1 MKSGDPFPSVS
12 ALVLGGGRGRRM
24 GGNKLYLQLP
34 EGPLLERVLLRLS
47 GWTEERLLV
56 VAPGEMDRVK
66 SLFGGLLR
74 RTGTRLL
81 CDMEEGG
88 GPLCGMAVGLEHMC
102 TSWAFVVGCD
112 MPDVNE
118 AVVRLLWKT
127 GMTLEKEIPSR
138 AADASALSGEA
149 VVARLD
155 GYLEPLHAFYS
166 RAALSAVQNA
176 LFRGERKI
184 TSFYESL
191 FLRIVE
197 ESSLALL
204 PGYRNSFRNV
214 NTLSEL
220 HAWWWRTASER

>member
-12 ALVLGGGRGRRM
+12 ALILGGGKGRRM

-47 GWTEERLLV
+47 RWTEERLLV
-56 VAPGEMDRVK
+56 VSPGEMDRVK

-74 RTGTRLL
+74 RTGTRLF
-81 CDMEEGG
+81 CDNEEGA
-88 GPLCGMAVGLEHMC
+88 GPLCGMAVGLERMR
-102 TSWAFVVGCD
+102 TSWAFVIGCD

-118 AVVRLLWKT
+118 AVVRLLWKG
-127 GMTLEKEIPSR
+127 GMTLEKECLPS
-138 AADASALSGEA
+138 AADVSALSGEA

-166 RAALSAVQNA
+166 RSALSAVEEA
-176 LFRGERKI
+176 LSRGERKI
-184 TSFYESL
+184 TACYKNL
-191 FLRIVE
+191 FLRVVE
-197 ESSLALL
+197 ESALAFL

-220 HAWWWRTASER
+220 HSWWRRTSSET